1 MKEKLQNKA
10 KGGIDNVRINTPST
24 SFTQTILSQHQIQRS
39 ENYFYQKATQ
49 EVKEFPK
56 PSKYEKM
63 SSEKDKML
71 YYTGQIL
78 SNQDIQHTGNP
89 IDVMLDL
96 SLTSFF
102 VPIIHK
108 NSTIVYSI
116 ISDIHCYHK
125 VAKHSGVETLMRY
138 ALQKVY
144 ITERRSLM
152 KQIRK
157 KV

>member
-1 MKEKLQNKA
+1 
-10 KGGIDNVRINTPST
+10 
-24 SFTQTILSQHQIQRS
+24 
-39 ENYFYQKATQ
+39 
-49 EVKEFPK
+49 
-56 PSKYEKM
+56 M

-125 VAKHSGVETLMRY
+125 VAKHSGVETFN
-138 ALQKVY
+138 ALCFAEGLYHKKTIPYETNQKKSVSDVD
-144 ITERRSLM
+144 IF
-152 KQIRK
+152 
-157 KV
+157 